1 MALCQKPFPHPKAL
15 VDIKKSYLYMDEAA
29 DIILKLINK
38 QGIINVG
45 GEAMSPF
52 EFIKKNNP
60 NIKKNYLSEI
70 KDVNMGIDASMNID
84 KLNKIL
90 DND

>member
-1 MALCQKPFPHPKAL
+1 
-15 VDIKKSYLYMDEAA
+15 
-29 DIILKLINK
+29 
-38 QGIINVG
+38 
-45 GEAMSPF
+45 MSPF

-60 NIKKNYLSEI
+60 KIKKNYLNEI

-90 DND
+90 NND